1 MSTPEIGDRAPE
13 FTLPSTRGTLQ
24 LSKLLEKG
32 AVLLV
37 FYPGDDTPVCTKQ
50 LCNYRDNLGIFSD
63 LGVQVIA
70 INPQSE
76 DSHRKFSDKHQ
87 FPFPV
92 VSDAGKAVCNQY
104 GAINFL
110 GMAKRALV
118 LIGRDGRIKWRKT
131 DFPIFHQT
139 AADIKAAIAGANLY
153 GVALRAILGAPAA
166 RQRHS

>member
-1 MSTPEIGDRAPE
+1 MAKVPDVGDRAPD
-13 FTLPSTRGTLQ
+13 FTLPSNRGPITLSKTLQ
-24 LSKLLEKG
+24 QG

-50 LCNYRDNLGIFSD
+50 LCNYRDNLDVFRN

-76 DSHRKFSDKHQ
+76 ESHRKFADKHH

-92 VSDAGKAVCNQY
+92 VADASKQVCREY
-104 GAINFL
+104 GALNFL
-110 GMAKRALV
+110 GMAKRALI
-118 LIGRDGRIKWRKT
+118 LIGRDGTIKWRRT

-139 AADIKAAIAGANLY
+139 AADVQAAVSSLS
-153 GVALRAILGAPAA
+153 L
-166 RQRHS
+166 

>member
-1 MSTPEIGDRAPE
+1 MASVPDVGDAAPD
-13 FTLPSTRGTLQ
+13 FTLPSTRGTIT
-24 LSKLLEKG
+24 LSKALEQG

-50 LCNYRDNLGIFSD
+50 LCNYRDNLDLFRD

-76 DSHRKFSDKHQ
+76 DSHRKFADKHQ
-87 FPFPV
+87 LPFPV
-92 VSDAGKAVCNQY
+92 VADAGKAVCTTY

-118 LIGRDGRIKWRKT
+118 LVGRDGKIKWRRT
-131 DFPIFHQT
+131 DFPIFHQS
-139 AADIKAAIAGANLY
+139 AADVKTAIAGML
-153 GVALRAILGAPAA
+153 
-166 RQRHS
+166 

>member
-1 MSTPEIGDRAPE
+1 MAAPDVGDPAPD
-13 FTLPSTRGTLQ
+13 FTLPSTQGSFT
-24 LSKLLEKG
+24 LSKALGKG

-50 LCNYRDNLGIFSD
+50 LCNYRDNLDTFAD
-63 LGVQVIA
+63 LGVQVVA

-76 DSHRKFSDKHQ
+76 ASHRKFADKYA

-92 VSDAGKAVCNQY
+92 VADASKVVCRQY
-104 GAINFL
+104 GALNFL

-118 LIGRDGRIKWRKT
+118 LIGRDGKIKWHKT

-139 AADIKAAIAGANLY
+139 ASDVRAAVAGL
-153 GVALRAILGAPAA
+153 AL
-166 RQRHS
+166 

>member
-1 MSTPEIGDRAPE
+1 MASVPDTGDTAPD
-13 FTLPSTRGTLQ
+13 FTLPSTRGEFTLSTALQ
-24 LSKLLEKG
+24 QG

-50 LCNYRDNLGIFSD
+50 LCNYRDNLDVFRG

-76 DSHRKFSDKHQ
+76 DSHRKFADKHA

-92 VSDAGKAVCNQY
+92 VADAGKAVCKQY
-104 GAINFL
+104 GALNFL

-118 LIGRDGRIKWRKT
+118 LIGRDGRIKWRRT

-139 AADIKAAIAGANLY
+139 AADVKAAVAGL
-153 GVALRAILGAPAA
+153 AL
-166 RQRHS
+166 

>member
-1 MSTPEIGDRAPE
+1 MASVPDVGAAAPD
-13 FTLPSTRGTLQ
+13 FTLPSTHGDFT
-24 LSKLLEKG
+24 LSKALKQG

-50 LCNYRDNLGIFSD
+50 LCNYRDNLDVFRD

-76 DSHRKFSDKHQ
+76 DSHRKFADKHT

-92 VSDAGKAVCNQY
+92 VADTSKAVCKQY
-104 GAINFL
+104 GALNFL
-110 GMAKRALV
+110 GIAKRALV
-118 LIGRDGRIKWRKT
+118 LIGRDGKIKWRRT

-139 AADIKAAIAGANLY
+139 AADVKAAVSNL
-153 GVALRAILGAPAA
+153 AL
-166 RQRHS
+166 

>member
-1 MSTPEIGDRAPE
+1 MADVPEVGDTAPD
-13 FTLPSTRGTLQ
+13 FTLQSTQGSFT
-24 LSKLLEKG
+24 LSKAVSKG

-50 LCNYRDNLGIFSD
+50 LCNYRDNIDVFGD
-63 LGVQVIA
+63 LGVQVVA

-76 DSHRKFSDKHQ
+76 ESHRKFADKHT

-92 VSDAGKAVCNQY
+92 VADAGKKVCTQY
-104 GAINFL
+104 GALNFL

-118 LIGRDGRIKWRKT
+118 LIGRDGTIKWRRT

-139 AADIKAAIAGANLY
+139 AADVKAAVA
-153 GVALRAILGAPAA
+153 GVAL
-166 RQRHS
+166 